1 MHNTTRIIHTYIHTY
16 IYYNIVYLCLRS
28 YIILQ
33 YTITL
38 SYYDNVCIIN
48 IYIYIYICIVCIQR
62 ARSMHTTRARVY
74 TRVRYRITTLHE

>member
-48 IYIYIYICIVCIQR
+48 IYIYIYIYIY
-62 ARSMHTTRARVY
+62 A
-74 TRVRYRITTLHE
+74 